1 MTPDEE
7 DRLVR
12 SVRDERG
19 EQRYVLPLDGATA
32 FINYHRADGMVS
44 MLHAE
49 VPPQY
54 EGRGIGAA
62 MVRGAL
68 LLARQ
73 AGEKVRPRCS
83 FVVAF
88 MRRHAEFNDLLS

>member
-1 MTPDEE
+1 MTPEE
-7 DRLVR
+7 QSRLVQ
-12 SVRDERG
+12 SVRDDSGER
-19 EQRYVLPLDGATA
+19 RYVLPLEGATA
-32 FINYHRADGMVS
+32 FIDYQRAGGVVS

-68 LLARQ
+68 LLVRQ
-73 AGEKVRPRCS
+73 SGEKVLPRCS

-88 MRRHAEFNDLLS
+88 MRRHAEFHDLLS

>member
-1 MTPDEE
+1 MTPEE
-7 DRLVR
+7 QNLLVQ
-12 SVRDERG
+12 SVRDEST
-19 EQRYVLPLDGATA
+19 EQRYVLPLDGVMG
-32 FINYHRADGMVS
+32 FIDYHRAGGVVS

-49 VPPQY
+49 VPPHY

-83 FVVAF
+83 FVVAY

>member
-1 MTPDEE
+1 MTPEE
-7 DRLVR
+7 QDTLVQ
-12 SVRDERG
+12 SVRDDSG
-19 EQRYVLPLDGATA
+19 EHRYVLPLDGATA
-32 FINYHRADGMVS
+32 FIDYHRTGGVVS

-49 VPPQY
+49 VPQQY

-83 FVVAF
+83 FVVAYL
-88 MRRHAEFNDLLS
+88 RRHAEFNDLLS

>member
-1 MTPDEE
+1 MTPDEQNT
-7 DRLVR
+7 LVQ
-12 SVRDERG
+12 SVRDDSGAR
-19 EQRYVLPLDGATA
+19 RYVLPLDGATA
-32 FINYHRADGMVS
+32 FIDYHRADGVVS

-49 VPPQY
+49 VPQQY

-83 FVVAF
+83 FVVAYV
-88 MRRHAEFNDLLS
+88 RRHPEFNDLLS

>member
-1 MTPDEE
+1 MTPEE
-7 DRLVR
+7 HTTLVE
-12 SVRDERG
+12 SVRDDGAAR
-19 EQRYVLPLDGATA
+19 RYVLPLDGAKA
-32 FINYHRADGMVS
+32 FIDYHRADGVVS

-49 VPPQY
+49 VPQQY

-68 LLARQ
+68 LLARK

-83 FVVAF
+83 FVVAYV
-88 MRRHAEFNDLLS
+88 RRHAEFDDLLS

>member
-1 MTPDEE
+1 MTPEE
-7 DRLVR
+7 QVTLVE
-12 SVRDERG
+12 SVRDDSG

-32 FINYHRADGMVS
+32 FIDYHRAGGVVS

-49 VPPQY
+49 VPQQY

-83 FVVAF
+83 FVVAY